1 MFRSDRS
8 ESVGGGV
15 LMYVN
20 QDLPATPILEM
31 IDLVI

>member
-1 MFRSDRS
+1 MFRTDRS

-15 LMYVN
+15 LMYVH
-20 QDLPATPILEM
+20 QDLPATQSQEM

>member
-1 MFRSDRS
+1 MFRTGRS

-15 LMYVN
+15 LMYVH
-20 QDLPATPILEM
+20 QDLPDTPILEM